1 MRKIK
6 KIYKRFLARLDKND
20 FNYKEAMEVYKKAN
34 ALLID
39 VRTPEEYRKEHIDG
53 AINIPVHEIDN
64 IKNEIIDQDKVILVY
79 CSTGKRSKIVKQ
91 ILMQNGYKNVYTFNA
106 DKKNR

>member
-6 KIYKRFLARLDKND
+6 KNYKRFLARLDKND

-53 AINIPVHEIDN
+53 AINIPVYEIDN

>member
-6 KIYKRFLARLDKND
+6 KVYKRFLVRLDKND

-53 AINIPVHEIDN
+53 AINIPVNEIDN

-91 ILMQNGYKNVYTFNA
+91 ILMQNGYRNVYTFNP
-106 DKKNR
+106 KL

>member
-6 KIYKRFLARLDKND
+6 KVYKRFLVRIDKND

-53 AINIPVHEIDN
+53 AINIPVYEIDN